1 MTHLIS
7 YFLFGNDVYQF
18 PWIWYDPGKYDPG
31 ELVHIIT
38 KEVIAYTLKKK
49 NCKILLLHISSNPE
63 NMHRSGF

>member
-1 MTHLIS
+1 MTHLIP

-49 NCKILLLHISSNPE
+49 KLQDFVIAY
-63 NMHRSGF
+63 

>member
-49 NCKILLLHISSNPE
+49 KKLQDFVIAY
-63 NMHRSGF
+63 